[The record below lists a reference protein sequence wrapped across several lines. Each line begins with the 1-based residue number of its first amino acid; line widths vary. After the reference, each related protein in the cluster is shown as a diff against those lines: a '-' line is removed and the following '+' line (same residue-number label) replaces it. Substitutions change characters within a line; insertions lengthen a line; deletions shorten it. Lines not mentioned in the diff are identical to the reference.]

1 MLYIKEIIFR
11 FQYYIL
17 SFFFTFFVTYFYKKI
32 LFVLLTFPLITFSN
46 HYFLDKA
53 NTFSNF
59 IYTHPAEL
67 LTIHFFLMFLVGL
80 VFEVPYLFWHF
91 IDFLKTSLLSKEYK
105 KLSNFFLFFTISLV
119 LLNLFFYF
127 VLFPKFW
134 FFFQNFNF
142 SSESQTLHFFL
153 ELRVQD
159 YFKFVLDFLYIVNIL
174 IFIFYLLTF
183 FILFFGL
190 EKFIYWKKLFIFINI
205 VFATLLSPPDVY
217 SQLVILVILTVFLEL
232 VVFFNVYYYKIYN
245 KIFLIRHHIK

>member
-17 SFFFTFFVTYFYKKI
+17 SFIFTFFVTYFYKKI

-46 HYFLDKA
+46 DYFLDKA

-67 LTIHFFLMFLVGL
+67 LTVHFFLMFLVGL

-105 KLSNFFLFFTISLV
+105 KLSNFGLFFTISLV
-119 LLNLFFYF
+119 LSNLFFYF

-153 ELRVQD
+153 ELRVQE
-159 YFKFVLDFLYIVNIL
+159 YFKFVLDFLYIVNIF

-183 FILFFGL
+183 FILFFGV

-217 SQLVILVILTVFLEL
+217 SQLAILVILTVFLEL
-232 VVFFNVYYYKIYN
+232 VVFFNIYYYKICN